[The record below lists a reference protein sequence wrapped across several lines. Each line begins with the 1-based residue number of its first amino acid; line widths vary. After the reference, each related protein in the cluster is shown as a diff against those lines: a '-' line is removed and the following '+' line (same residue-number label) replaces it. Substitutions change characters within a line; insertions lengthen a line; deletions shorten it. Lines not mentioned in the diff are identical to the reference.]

1 MIVPYEIYYVT
12 DVLPAAHNWTSPKTK
27 FIICFVI
34 KRRSSKWCC
43 SLSQSPIL
51 IQTPVAAFPGEMCSV
66 GSAVIFP
73 GEFRGRTDE
82 KGDEKGGCRWT
93 SDERMLEKHG
103 ERRRE
108 CWRKQPAQDEERP
121 LGLPENSEEHPSFDD
136 YGSCLLLTVS
146 PKAICQEKA

>member
-1 MIVPYEIYYVT
+1 MLSNLLFSLESSDFNFPRNLFAISYLAIELMIVPYEIYYVT

-34 KRRSSKWCC
+34 KRSSSKWCR

-66 GSAVIFP
+66 ASAVIFP

-82 KGDEKGGCRWT
+82 KGDEKGGCR
-93 SDERMLEKHG
+93 
-103 ERRRE
+103 
-108 CWRKQPAQDEERP
+108 
-121 LGLPENSEEHPSFDD
+121 
-136 YGSCLLLTVS
+136 
-146 PKAICQEKA
+146 